1 MPYFS
6 YFPSI
11 SYTMDKNDL
20 TKVQVVKDV
29 TVRAKIS
36 DYFKNAAIT
45 SLPYEIQDGERPE
58 TLSHRI
64 YDRADLH
71 WLILLFNEIHD
82 PTFEWPLSSAELES
96 YISEK
101 HRGYTVYYP
110 DTARIP
116 DTSQLQ
122 NTLLLSGAKT
132 IHQDLSN
139 GTTVSADII
148 KWDPTYNSIVIDGEQ
163 ASLFDPT
170 YDYIY
175 SQDGYARFYLDNDPT
190 KILAFSRLQPRQFSV
205 HHFEDSDGNTL
216 DPRSGPP
223 SDIANSSS
231 ILNRYVT
238 DIGFVDVIAV
248 DNRTQEYRLNDE
260 KRLIRAVKPEFISAI
275 LTQFRSIF
283 T

>member
-20 TKVQVVKDV
+20 TKVQIVKDV

-58 TLSHRI
+58 TLAHRI
-64 YDRADLH
+64 YDRSDLH
-71 WLILLFNEIHD
+71 WLVLMFNEVHD

-101 HRGYTVYYP
+101 YKGYTIYYP

-116 DTSQLQ
+116 DTFQLQ
-122 NTLLLSGAKT
+122 NTLVLSGAKT
-132 IHQDLSN
+132 LHQNLADGS
-139 GTTVSADII
+139 TISADII
-148 KWDPTYNSIVIDGEQ
+148 KWEPTYNSIIIDGEQ
-163 ASLFDPT
+163 ASLFDPA
-170 YDYIY
+170 YDYPF
-175 SQDGYARFYLDNDPT
+175 SEDAYARCYVDNDPT
-190 KILAFSRLQPRQFSV
+190 KILAFSRVQPRQFSV
-205 HHFEDSDGNTL
+205 HHFEDADGNVL

-223 SDIANSSS
+223 SDTLNASS

-238 DIGFVDVIAV
+238 QTGFVDVIGV
-248 DNRTQEYRLNDE
+248 DNRTYEFGKNDE
-260 KRLIRAVKPEFISAI
+260 KRLIRVVKPEFISAI